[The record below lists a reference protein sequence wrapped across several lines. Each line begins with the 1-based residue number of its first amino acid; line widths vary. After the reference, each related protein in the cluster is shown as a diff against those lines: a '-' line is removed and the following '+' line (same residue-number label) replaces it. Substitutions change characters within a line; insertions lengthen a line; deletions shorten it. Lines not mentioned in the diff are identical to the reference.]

1 MKGKSQQRQSMNER
15 LPRLLAWFDRAQGS
29 DPFDIPPIVVTRER
43 ARKARQYLQEHS
55 GFDFE
60 AFEKNVGVEQLLQ
73 EPLGET
79 AECLSA
85 EDIAGVVRSHML
97 ESPATLD
104 VRMVARVVSHVEDC
118 ETCFENIAI
127 YQEMERRSLARAF
140 TKGVENLPAALWI
153 DPIGRV
159 EVRGRAKPMLG
170 LSVTMHRHQAMV
182 ESLSAMK
189 VRVSF
194 PFQTS
199 EVTLHR
205 VEGAVQGERLILR
218 KRLTEWVRSIKE
230 PVEGLIRSYYRT
242 DRLVGL
248 KQAKNMTCGFI
259 SVSQEIG
266 GEEVYSTQIVRLDKS
281 QNLLQSTT
289 DLSAG

>member
-1 MKGKSQQRQSMNER
+1 MKER
-15 LPRLLAWFDRAQGS
+15 LPRLFAWFDRARGA

-60 AFEKNVGVEQLLQ
+60 AFDQNVGVKQLLQ
-73 EPLGET
+73 EPLGERD
-79 AECLSA
+79 ECLSA

-97 ESPATLD
+97 ESPETLD
-104 VRMVARVVSHVEDC
+104 VDVVARVVMHVENC

-127 YQEMERRSLARAF
+127 YQEMERRSLARAY
-140 TKGVENLPAALWI
+140 TQGVENLPGALWI

-159 EVRGRAKPMLG
+159 EVRGRAKPMLD
-170 LSVTMHRHQAMV
+170 LSVTMHRHPAMD
-182 ESLSAMK
+182 ESSGPMK
-189 VRVSF
+189 VRLSY

-205 VEGAVQGERLILR
+205 IEGVAQGERLTLR
-218 KRLTEWVRSIKE
+218 KRLPEWAKSIKK
-230 PVEGLIRSYYRT
+230 PAQGLIRSYYRT

-248 KQAKNMTCGFI
+248 RQAKDMRCGFI
-259 SVSQEIG
+259 SISQEIG
-266 GEEVYSTQIVRLDKS
+266 GEEVYSTQIVRLEKS

-289 DLSAG
+289 P